1 MSWFS
6 NNYEKAALGGAVVI
20 ALGFVFLGFTK
31 YGGVEN
37 DFAAALKG
45 DGPDKAAV
53 KNAELIPKAIS
64 SMKLDRILVQG
75 VDGER
80 TVDLF
85 TGIPLFVSS
94 SSPDTPIDLTGE
106 GDPVHPP
113 IENIWWITNR
123 LDPGFADSPNRDPD
137 LDGFSNLEEY
147 LAKTDP
153 NDPKKFPSLIG
164 KLKYIGDESL
174 AWVVRP
180 GYPSDNG
187 ELSFNYL
194 DSQNRQNKTGAANP
208 IEPGGL
214 FFEAGVMKNR
224 FKLLG
229 SEKRMEKSER
239 TNSEKE
245 VTIVRIEDQQENK
258 KGTIYEFPA
267 PLAAQRAGDFT
278 KYDRTAIFSLE
289 ALGQE
294 GKEFKVQE
302 NMTFGLPT
310 DSATKN
316 YKVKDVTADSVTVEY
331 TDPEGET
338 KSVTITK
345 GSTPAAT
352 E

>member
-6 NNYEKAALGGAVVI
+6 TNYEKAALGGAAVI
-20 ALGFVFLGFTK
+20 ALGFVYLGYSK
-31 YGGVEN
+31 LGGVDN
-37 DFAAALKG
+37 DFAATLKG
-45 DGPDKAAV
+45 DGPNNAAV
-53 KNAELIPKAIS
+53 KDAGKIPEALA
-64 SMKLDRILVQG
+64 SMKLDRALVQG

-80 TVDLF
+80 PVDLF

-94 SSPDTPIDLTGE
+94 SSPEAPIDINGE

-113 IENIWWITNR
+113 IANTWWILND
-123 LDPGFADSPNRDPD
+123 LDPGFADSPSRDPD
-137 LDGFSNLEEY
+137 GDGFSNMEEY

-153 NDPKKFPSLIG
+153 NDPKKFPSLIA
-164 KLKYIGDESL
+164 KLKFVGDESL

-180 GYPSDNG
+180 GFPSETG

-194 DSQNRQNKTGAANP
+194 DSQKRQNKTGAANQ
-208 IEPGGL
+208 IAPGGL

-239 TNSEKE
+239 TNSEQE
-245 VTIVRIEDQQENK
+245 MTIVRIEDQQENK

-267 PLAAQRAGDFT
+267 PLSTQRAADYT
-278 KYDRTAIFSLE
+278 KYDRSAIFSLE
-289 ALGQE
+289 ALDQE
-294 GKEFKVQE
+294 GKEFKIQE
-302 NMTFGLPT
+302 NMTFGLPA

-316 YKVKDVTADSVTVEY
+316 YKLKQVTVDSVIVEY
-331 TDPEGET
+331 TDADGEA
-338 KSVTITK
+338 KSVTISK
-345 GSTPAAT
+345 GNTPAAT

>member
-6 NNYEKAALGGAVVI
+6 TNYEKAALGGAAVI
-20 ALGFVFLGFTK
+20 ALGFVYFGYAKF
-31 YGGVEN
+31 GSVSE
-37 DFAAALKG
+37 DFSAVLKG
-45 DGPDKAAV
+45 DGPSSAAV
-53 KNAELIPKAIS
+53 KNAELIPKAVS
-64 SMKLDRILVQG
+64 SMKLERVLVQG
-75 VDGER
+75 VDGDR
-80 TVDLF
+80 PVDLF

-94 SSPDTPIDLTGE
+94 SAPDSPIDINGE
-106 GDPVHPP
+106 SDPVHPP
-113 IENIWWITNR
+113 IENSWWIINR

-137 LDGFSNLEEY
+137 SDGFSNLEEY

-164 KLKYIGDESL
+164 KLKYVGDESL

-180 GYPSDNG
+180 GYLSDKG

-194 DSQNRQNKTGAANP
+194 DSQKRENKTGAANL
-208 IEPGGL
+208 IAPGDL
-214 FFEAGVMKNR
+214 FFEAGVMKDR
-224 FKLLG
+224 FKFLG
-229 SEKRMEKSER
+229 SEEREEMSER
-239 TNSEKE
+239 TNSPSK
-245 VTIVRIEDQQENK
+245 VTMARIEDQQENK

-267 PLAAQRAGDFT
+267 PLPRQRAGDFT

-294 GKEFKVQE
+294 GKEFKVPE
-302 NMTFGLPT
+302 NMSFGLPV

-316 YKVKDVTADSVTVEY
+316 YKVKEITVESVTIEY
-331 TDPEGET
+331 TDGEGEA

>member
-6 NNYEKAALGGAVVI
+6 TNYEKAALGGAAVI
-20 ALGFVFLGFTK
+20 ALGFVYLGYSKFSS
-31 YGGVEN
+31 VSN
-37 DFAAALKG
+37 DFSAELKG
-45 DGPDKAAV
+45 DGPGNAAV
-53 KNAELIPKAIS
+53 KDAEKIPGAVA
-64 SMKLDRILVQG
+64 SMKLERVLVQG
-75 VDGER
+75 IDGNR
-80 TVDLF
+80 PVDLF

-94 SSPDTPIDLTGE
+94 SDPDTAKDLSGE

-113 IENIWWITNR
+113 IDNIWWIVNR
-123 LDPGFADSPNRDPD
+123 LDPGFADSPSRDPD
-137 LDGFSNLEEY
+137 GDGFSNLEEF
-147 LAKTDP
+147 LGKTDP
-153 NDPKKFPSLIG
+153 NDAKEFPPLIA
-164 KLKYIGDESL
+164 KLKYVGDDSL

-180 GYPSDNG
+180 GFPSDKG

-194 DSQNRQNKTGAANP
+194 DSQKRENKTGAANQ
-208 IEPGGL
+208 IAPGGL

-239 TNSEKE
+239 TNAEME

-267 PLAAQRAGDFT
+267 PLSRQRAADFT
-278 KYDRTAIFSLE
+278 KYDRNAIFSLQ

-294 GKEFKVQE
+294 DKEFKVPE
-302 NMTFGLPT
+302 NMTFGLPS
-310 DSATKN
+310 DSAAKD
-316 YKVKDVTADSVTVEY
+316 YKVTEVTVESVTVEY
-331 TDPEGET
+331 TDADGET

-345 GSTPAAT
+345 GSTPSAS

>member
-6 NNYEKAALGGAVVI
+6 TNYEKAALGGAAVI
-20 ALGFVFLGFTK
+20 ALGFVYLGFAK
-31 YGGVEN
+31 YGSVNE

-45 DGPDKAAV
+45 DGPSNAAV
-53 KNAELIPKAIS
+53 KDAELIPKAIS
-64 SMKLDRILVQG
+64 SMKLDRVLVQG

-80 TVDLF
+80 PVDLF

-94 SSPDTPIDLTGE
+94 SAPDSPIDLTGD
-106 GDPVHPP
+106 GAPVHPP
-113 IENIWWITNR
+113 IENAWWIINR
-123 LDPGFADSPNRDPD
+123 LDPGFADSPARDPD
-137 LDGFSNLEEY
+137 ADGFSNLEEY

-153 NDPKKFPSLIG
+153 NDPKKFPSLIA
-164 KLKYIGDESL
+164 KLKYVGDESL

-180 GYPSDNG
+180 GYPSEQG

-194 DSQNRQNKTGAANP
+194 DSQKRENKTGAANS
-208 IEPGGL
+208 IAPGSL
-214 FFEAGVMKNR
+214 FFEAGVMKER

-229 SEKRMEKSER
+229 SEERVETSER
-239 TNSEKE
+239 TNAPMP

-267 PLAAQRAGDFT
+267 PLSRQRAADFT
-278 KYDRTAIFSLE
+278 QYDRTAIFSLE

-294 GKEFKVQE
+294 GKEFKIPE
-302 NMTFGLPT
+302 NVSFGLPT
-310 DSATKN
+310 ASATKN
-316 YKVKDVTADSVTVEY
+316 YKVKKVTVESVTVEY
-331 TDPEGET
+331 TDGEGET